1 VSPGPRHLR
10 NRLRRW
16 LPGGWPAVAASTAVA
31 TFLSLEGRLRQDA
44 AARSLSAD
52 GGDAGTTRA
61 IGATLPVA
69 LLGPP
74 LLAAATRRRWP
85 AAIGWSGATLA
96 AVGTALRL
104 GSAVA
109 LGASYTRTLRVGDAQ
124 RVVDTGLYAHIR
136 HPGYAGT
143 LTMLLGY
150 AMAWQAPAAVLP
162 ALPML
167 PIYIRRITAE
177 ERLLVADLGEP
188 YVAYSERTARL
199 LPAVW

>member
-1 VSPGPRHLR
+1 MDLSSTLVSRTQPEPPLRQKCDGAATSRLPVAAERWCPETCPVSPGPRHLR

-96 AVGTALRL
+96 AVGTTLRL

-109 LGASYTRTLRVGDAQ
+109 LGASYTRPPPVGGAQ
-124 RVVDTGLYAHIR
+124 AGAH
-136 HPGYAGT
+136 
-143 LTMLLGY
+143 
-150 AMAWQAPAAVLP
+150 
-162 ALPML
+162 
-167 PIYIRRITAE
+167 
-177 ERLLVADLGEP
+177 
-188 YVAYSERTARL
+188 
-199 LPAVW
+199 